1 MKRKI
6 LTVLVGLMVACGA
19 MAQEQ
24 AFGLQVGY
32 AQPTLREPKAGTYST
47 KDFSNKTLYKGFN
60 VGLAYEGTIIQGFG
74 TFFSV
79 NYTFGADAKE
89 WKSMYPNQMVPR
101 SRDKASMHSLS
112 VRSDWQYKFTVAK
125 ETYLLLYTGPVIGVN
140 LSMKNTKEI
149 EVMNS
154 SMTKVDHVDK
164 VVYNRL
170 TENNQ
175 ELYPQLLRYNIQWGV
190 GAGFQYQRYYIR
202 GGYDFGITNEFK
214 YKYMTEVEGQTLEM
228 RNRCRLDN
236 WHVSLGIYLWQ
247 N

>member
-1 MKRKI
+1 MKKI
-6 LTVLVGLMVACGA
+6 LSILFVLVVAGEVF
-19 MAQEQ
+19 AQEQ
-24 AFGLQVGY
+24 AVGLQIGY
-32 AQPTLREPKAGTYST
+32 AQPSLREPKAGSYST
-47 KDFSNKTLYKGFN
+47 TDISNKTLYKGFN

-74 TFFSV
+74 TFFAL
-79 NYTFGADAKE
+79 NYTFGTDATE
-89 WKSMYPNQMVPR
+89 WKAMYPNQMVPR
-101 SRDKASMHSLS
+101 SRDKASMHGLS
-112 VRSDWQYKFTVAK
+112 IRSDWQYKFTVAK

-140 LSMKNTKEI
+140 LSMKNTKETEI
-149 EVMNS
+149 MDAS
-154 SMTKVDHVDK
+154 GIKVDYIDK
-164 VVYNRL
+164 KVYNRL

-175 ELYPQLLRYNIQWGV
+175 ELFPQLLRYNIQWGI

-214 YKYMTEVEGQTLEM
+214 YKYVTEVEGQTLEM

>member
-1 MKRKI
+1 MKKF
-6 LTVLVGLMVACGA
+6 LAFVFVLVVAGEIV
-19 MAQEQ
+19 AQEQ
-24 AFGLQVGY
+24 ALGLQIGY
-32 AQPTLREPKAGTYST
+32 SQPSLREPKAGTYST
-47 KDFSNKTLYKGFN
+47 KDISNKTLYKGFN

-74 TFFSV
+74 AFFSLD
-79 NYTFGADAKE
+79 YTFGADVND
-89 WKSMYPNQMVPR
+89 WKPLYSNQLVPR
-101 SRDKASMHSLS
+101 TRDKASYHGLS
-112 VRSDWQYKFTVAK
+112 VRADWQYKFAVAK

-140 LSMKNTKEI
+140 LSMKNTKETEI
-149 EVMNS
+149 MDA
-154 SMTKVDHVDK
+154 SMTKVDHVDQK
-164 VVYNRL
+164 VYNRL

-214 YKYMTEVEGQTLEM
+214 YKYVTEVEGQTLEM